1 MSGLSDVS
9 LGSLV
14 GGIQVT
20 PSDTLTFNET
30 YRALYVGGAG
40 NVSVRML
47 RDGAVLPFTGVL
59 AGTLLPIQFDR
70 VMATG
75 TTATALLALR

>member
-1 MSGLSDVS
+1 MTISDTSV
-9 LGSLV
+9 GSLV
-14 GGIQVT
+14 GGISVT
-20 PSDTLTFNET
+20 PSDTITFNET

-40 NVSVRML
+40 DVTVRML
-47 RDGAVLPFTGVL
+47 RDGAVLPFKGVL

-75 TTATALLALR
+75 TTATLLLALR